1 MLGKCLICCKLS
13 VNCQCCNIRRR
24 STRCVTP
31 DTDCLWILFWCSLM
45 MVVLPKTLSLGFR
58 GGMLIT
64 ELYPLSWSKRVSQ
77 RKKLS
82 DIWILT
88 FARFEILS
96 YLIIWSNLVARPDPT
111 ADKSRTT
118 ADNYQYI
125 NYLREQNANL
135 VVIMIDWQTIRWWD
149 HSHWKSPEIKK
160 LGNVEQNLG
169 NIGKPVSRGET
180 ISHGGTFVE

>member
-1 MLGKCLICCKLS
+1 MLQYQTQVNQMLDAWCWQPLNTVLAQSDNDS
-13 VNCQCCNIRRR
+13 VAK
-24 STRCVTP
+24 
-31 DTDCLWILFWCSLM
+31 DA
-45 MVVLPKTLSLGFR
+45 VVEVLRWDADNGVV
-58 GGMLIT
+58 
-64 ELYPLSWSKRVSQ
+64 PLSCSKRASQ

-96 YLIIWSNLVARPDPT
+96 YLIIWSNLVARSDST
-111 ADKSRTT
+111 SDKSRTT
-118 ADNYQYI
+118 ADNYQHI

-135 VVIMIDWQTIRWWD
+135 VVIMTDWQIIRLSD
-149 HSHWKSPEIKK
+149 YSHWKSPEIKK

-180 ISHGGTFVE
+180 ISLGGMFVE